1 MLRAGAD
8 RTVVADTLRQPLE
21 PDQIALLNELLQ
33 HSETYNTLAIR
44 LNGGFGELLDFYG
57 GQRDL
62 KDKTL
67 RVLHSCSF
75 VDDPARVFRAVRFAV
90 RFGFRLGKETLT
102 LLKGAV
108 KMALFQRLSGARLGE
123 ELRCCS
129 KSREPVGRLLD

>member
-1 MLRAGAD
+1 MRERARIGRHPSQAAVLRAGAD

-62 KDKTL
+62 RDKNPP
-67 RVLHSCSF
+67 C
-75 VDDPARVFRAVRFAV
+75 PAQLQLC
-90 RFGFRLGKETLT
+90 G
-102 LLKGAV
+102 
-108 KMALFQRLSGARLGE
+108 
-123 ELRCCS
+123 
-129 KSREPVGRLLD
+129 